1 MKKYLKLIN
10 LVLISE
16 IAMCV
21 YLISKGQTVIGMVFM
36 LVFIMQDSCFRNIS
50 LLFKAHMD
58 VLETMQVMDSDL
70 NKVFIRVFAEKK
82 VEEEA
87 KLN

>member
-16 IAMCV
+16 LAMCV
-21 YLISKGQTVIGMVFM
+21 CIIFKDQTIIGLVFM
-36 LVFIMQDSCFRNIS
+36 LLFIMQDSCFRKIA